1 MKDQPSLQ
9 QHLLSLLLDLD
20 GIQQDHRFHPEGD
33 ALYHSLQV
41 FQVALQNTDDP
52 ILLSAALFHDIGK
65 VYGSKNHDKLG
76 AEMLT
81 GLLNSQITWL
91 IEHHLDLL
99 KNPTRTRKNLR
110 HNRLKLISLQNLRKW
125 DLAGRNPYADVL
137 SPEQA
142 ISTLFKTRGIASI
155 YHE

>member
-1 MKDQPSLQ
+1 MKDQSSLQ

-20 GIQQDHRFHPEGD
+20 GIQQDRRFHPEGD
-33 ALYHSLQV
+33 ALFHSLQV
-41 FQVALQNTDDP
+41 FQVALQHTENP
-52 ILLSAALFHDIGK
+52 ILLSAALFHDVGK
-65 VYGSKNHDKLG
+65 VYGSKDHDKLG

-81 GLLNSQITWL
+81 GVLNKQIIWL

-99 KNPTRTRKNLR
+99 KKPIRTKKNLR
-110 HNRLKLISLQNLRKW
+110 HNHLKLTSLQNLRKW
-125 DLAGRNPYADVL
+125 DLAGRNPYAEVL

-142 ISTLFKTRGIASI
+142 ISTLFKSRGIASI